1 MNLRAIIVIVCFC
14 NLFSGTVSY
23 TENIESLFVALQSC
37 NSNTVNTDVEK
48 TDRKTT
54 DTDSNEDPCC
64 CSNTAGSVYVLHAG
78 FSYHPVTVFCTVPVA
93 HVVNHYRT
101 SYLSSVWR
109 PPAVV

>member
-1 MNLRAIIVIVCFC
+1 MA
-14 NLFSGTVSY
+14 
-23 TENIESLFVALQSC
+23 AWQSC
-37 NSNTVNTDVEK
+37 NSNAGKAAIEK
-48 TDRKTT
+48 PDRTST

-78 FSYHPVTVFCTVPVA
+78 FTYHPVAAFFTAPVA

-101 SYLSSVWR
+101 SYLSRVWR